1 MSDAIVRRW
10 RRLDEPGLEVLH
22 LLAAD
27 GGIHVTSEL
36 VHAGAD
42 PFGLRYAW
50 SLDRDWRTRS
60 LRLSLRHDGGD
71 RACQIERTGPAAWSV
86 DGQPRADLAGC
97 AELDVSATPFCNPL
111 AVRHLGE
118 RTGEL
123 TVAFVDLPALSIVPS
138 RQRYEALG
146 PGQWRYID
154 LGAAKGF
161 TAVLTFDPQGL
172 VRDYEG
178 LFETIG

>member
-1 MSDAIVRRW
+1 MDDAIVRRW
-10 RRLDEPGLEVLH
+10 RRLDEPGLELLH
-22 LLAAD
+22 LAARD
-27 GGIHVTSEL
+27 DGIHVSSEL

-50 SLDRDWRTRS
+50 RLGRDWKTRS

-71 RACQIERTGPAAWSV
+71 RACLIERTGPAAWSV
-86 DGQPRADLAGC
+86 DGQPRADLDGC

-111 AVRHLGE
+111 AVRHLRE
-118 RTGEL
+118 TTGEL
-123 TVAFVDLPALSIVPS
+123 TVAFLDLPALSLVPS
-138 RQRYEALG
+138 LQRYEALG
-146 PGQWRYID
+146 PRQWRYID

-161 TAVLTFDPQGL
+161 TAVLTFDAQGL
-172 VRDYEG
+172 VHDYDG